1 MKKISLV
8 IIAATITLF
17 SIVSCGGSSS
27 KEPTSMSKTDSV
39 YNDSSASSNNN
50 KGAMSIENYRL
61 ISIYGSTGPKG
72 SFYEYDT
79 DKGVWCIRPMAAD
92 MLAYGSQNNIE
103 SPEDIPDLSTYFDIQ
118 TTNRLNSCLISIA
131 KDLDSTYFVLKYRGN
146 SIYEY
151 SFANP
156 KNKSSKPKEI
166 NVNVLKNFDLSL
178 IEEEPIDLSVA
189 KNIVISI
196 GENPSISFSNEY
208 GNYDLTFA
216 NVNGV
221 SKATKTATITSDQAF
236 FYNQPNESTKRKA
249 YMIKGQA
256 VNYDKVNGD
265 FFYGFFINTQGNK
278 TEGWMLK
285 SDVDNIE

>member
-17 SIVSCGGSSS
+17 SIISCGGSSS
-27 KEPTSMSKTDSV
+27 KESTSMYKTDSV
-39 YNDSSASSNNN
+39 YNDSSTSINNN

-61 ISIYGSTGPKG
+61 ISIFGPRGS
-72 SFYEYDT
+72 SYEYDSV
-79 DKGVWCIRPMAAD
+79 KGVWCNRPIAAD
-92 MLAYGSQNNIE
+92 MMAYGRQNDIE

-118 TTNRLNSCLISIA
+118 TTNRLNSCQISIA

-146 SIYEY
+146 SIFEY
-151 SFANP
+151 SFANS

-166 NVNVLKNFDLSL
+166 NVNVLKNFDLS
-178 IEEEPIDLSVA
+178 IVDEETIDLSVA
-189 KNIVISI
+189 NDIVISI
-196 GENPSISFSNEY
+196 GENPSISFSNEN
-208 GNYDLTFA
+208 GSYDLTFA
-216 NVNGV
+216 NVKGV

-249 YMIKGQA
+249 YMIKGQV

-265 FFYGFFINTQGNK
+265 FLYGFFINIKGNK